1 VVSEILDELKE
12 LQKNPLFSNFYL
24 AGGTALALQLGH
36 RTSTDID
43 LFTYEKH
50 DFFKISQY
58 LYKHP
63 EKYIVDENQDG
74 FIRFFAN
81 DIKVELIYD
90 DIGKLIRKPVSDN
103 GINYL
108 DKIEIAPMK
117 LKAIMG
123 RSKARDLIDFAY
135 LLKEMSL
142 DEIFNLY
149 KEKYG
154 FVNINLLKRELFLKC
169 KSIKDDD
176 WLVGIKMLN
185 NDIMPKDVEKIIKQ
199 SIEEYNINV
208 GIGKT

>member
-1 VVSEILDELKE
+1 MLRTETVVSEILD
-12 LQKNPLFSNFYL
+12 
-24 AGGTALALQLGH
+24 
-36 RTSTDID
+36 
-43 LFTYEKH
+43 
-50 DFFKISQY
+50 
-58 LYKHP
+58 
-63 EKYIVDENQDG
+63 
-74 FIRFFAN
+74 
-81 DIKVELIYD
+81 ELIYD
-90 DIGKLIRKPVSDN
+90 DIGKLIRKPVSEN

-154 FVNINLLKRELFLKC
+154 FVNINLLKRELFVKC

-199 SIEEYNINV
+199 SIDEYNINV